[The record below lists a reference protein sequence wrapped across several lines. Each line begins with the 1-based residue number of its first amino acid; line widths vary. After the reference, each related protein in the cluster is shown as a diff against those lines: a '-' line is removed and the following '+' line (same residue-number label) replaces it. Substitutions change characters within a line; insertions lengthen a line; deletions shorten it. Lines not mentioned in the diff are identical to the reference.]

1 MLRFALLFLLILLLT
16 GCSQPAPDET
26 PFSPIGTQPTLIKE
40 PQPPQTSVEIPA
52 AETEPPQPTS
62 LNQADS
68 TSQPAEIS
76 TESINSNP
84 TSFPIPE
91 NFSWLPV
98 ANGLQ
103 SPVGISN
110 AGDGSTRLFVIE
122 QSGKIRIIK
131 DGILL
136 SEIFLN
142 ISDRVGSRGS
152 EQGLLGLAFHP
163 DYAVNGYFYVNYTD
177 KQGTTIISRFKVSDT
192 DPALADPASEKI
204 LLTVEQPYGNHN
216 GGSVA
221 FGPDGYL
228 YLGLGDGGS
237 GGDPHFYSQSLDT
250 LLGKILRIDVNHGDG
265 YSIPEDNPFPNTP
278 YPEIWGYG
286 LRNPWRFS
294 FDSLTGDFFIG
305 DVGQNQWE
313 EINFLPANYPG
324 GVNFGWNYYEGTHT
338 FLDGAPVDGDY
349 IFPVV
354 EYDHNQGCSVTG
366 GVVYRGNSLPE
377 WYGVYLF
384 GDFCTGTVWGLIQN
398 PDGGWIMKTLY
409 RNIGNIASFGV
420 DENGEV
426 YLVDLKGT
434 IYQLQRK

>member
-16 GCSQPAPDET
+16 GCSQPAPDAT

-68 TSQPAEIS
+68 TSQPAGIS

-142 ISDRVGSRGS
+142 ISDRDGSRGS

-228 YLGLGDGGS
+228 YLLQRQRS
-237 GGDPHFYSQSLDT
+237 
-250 LLGKILRIDVNHGDG
+250 
-265 YSIPEDNPFPNTP
+265 
-278 YPEIWGYG
+278 
-286 LRNPWRFS
+286 
-294 FDSLTGDFFIG
+294 
-305 DVGQNQWE
+305 
-313 EINFLPANYPG
+313 
-324 GVNFGWNYYEGTHT
+324 
-338 FLDGAPVDGDY
+338 FLDIPC
-349 IFPVV
+349 FHS
-354 EYDHNQGCSVTG
+354 HNINLCH
-366 GVVYRGNSLPE
+366 R
-377 WYGVYLF
+377 
-384 GDFCTGTVWGLIQN
+384 
-398 PDGGWIMKTLY
+398 
-409 RNIGNIASFGV
+409 
-420 DENGEV
+420 
-426 YLVDLKGT
+426 
-434 IYQLQRK
+434 